1 MGDAGLV
8 WAEES
13 ICAVTLYTA
22 WLPPRTRDRLHVLL
36 YLLCRDAR
44 GNGVARFAEVSIP
57 STELQA
63 FYGPAELSAA
73 GAVAAA
79 RAAASPAAAPLE
91 TLNDPVLWRALY
103 ACALAAMER
112 ELGRAVLFAPARVA
126 WDRRTGLVARIEGLP
141 GGRAPAPRGAALRV
155 DAKIAA
161 DPLALAAH
169 VAARPGARLAWARLA
184 AIQDTPQCASAASLT
199 VRIDTGATRFA
210 REYTTLTFPPVRREG
225 AVADVF
231 EVREA
236 VLRPRGH
243 AQAVTARVLVPRGYE
258 YFAVPAEGFSA
269 PALVALFRQWYL
281 TVHAG
286 PGALPPIFAF
296 LGPEFEPRG
305 GAADHFSVLGFPGWA
320 TMKVPG
326 DAAAAAPEVLA
337 AHAELAGA
345 WPAAGARALAPA
357 RAWAAVGAAAI
368 GRLPPAPRRSVTTGL
383 RLLDP
388 PAVIGPVC
396 VARFRFPDLE
406 PRLLAALYELSLGG
420 GPRPADPR
428 DPLVRGARRWRDLA
442 EGGGAS
448 ERRPWAREV
457 LALAAD
463 EVRGENPVV
472 ARALDGI
479 LSAVGLRLEEA
490 AGAADMAVCGYGG
503 GRLWGVVNV
512 DPRDAGGAGPAAA
525 ERARA
530 ALAESA
536 SAALEEWGLRADGR
550 PPLVLE
556 GTYTHAVLWSQTGAW
571 FWNAD
576 TDEDRLEGFPLRG
589 PAYAAAAAIT
599 RRALRAVVAAGSEG
613 GGGAEEARRAADDAC
628 ERLVLEAFGRR
639 LDAEYW
645 GVAET
650 PSDHGDPLP
659 ATALRG
665 GALLDAERY
674 ERRFVRVCGGPDGG
688 PVPVPID
695 LYPRPLVLPPIDC
708 AHHLREVLVE
718 VEAVFGGALRGLWG
732 EGCGFSY
739 PFEERALFMFDPSGA
754 AGAHGGAGKGP
765 GAQSSACI

>member
-13 ICAVTLYTA
+13 ICAITLYTA

-36 YLLCRDAR
+36 YLFCRDAR
-44 GNGVARFAEVSIP
+44 GDGAARFAEVSIA

-63 FYGPAELSAA
+63 FYGPAEISAA

-103 ACALAAMER
+103 ACALVALER
-112 ELGRAVLFAPARVA
+112 EVGRAALFAPARVA
-126 WDRRTGLVARIEGLP
+126 WDPRTGLVARIEGLP
-141 GGRAPAPRGAALRV
+141 DGRSPAPRAAALDV
-155 DAKIAA
+155 NAQIAT

-169 VAARPGARLAWARLA
+169 VAARPDARLAWARLA

-199 VRIDTGATRFA
+199 VRIDTGAARFA

-258 YFAVPAEGFSA
+258 YFAVGAEGFSA
-269 PALVALFRQWYL
+269 PALIAMFRQWYL

-305 GAADHFSVLGFPGWA
+305 GAVDHFSVLGFPGWA
-320 TMKVPG
+320 TLKVSG
-326 DAAAAAPEVLA
+326 GAAAAPPAALA

-345 WPAAGARALAPA
+345 WPAAGARALGPA
-357 RAWAAVGAAAI
+357 RAWAAVSAAAAE
-368 GRLPPAPRRSVTTGL
+368 RLPPALRRPAAAGL

-396 VARFRFPDLE
+396 LARFRFPGLQ
-406 PRLLAALYELSLGG
+406 PRLLAALYELGLRGD
-420 GPRPADPR
+420 PRAADPR
-428 DPLVRGARRWRDLA
+428 DPLGRGARRWRDLA
-442 EGGGAS
+442 GGEGAA
-448 ERRPWAREV
+448 EQAPWPREV
-457 LALAAD
+457 LALATD
-463 EVRGENPVV
+463 EVRREYPAV
-472 ARALDGI
+472 ARTLDGI
-479 LSAVGLRLEEA
+479 VSAVGVGLEKA
-490 AGAADMAVCGYGG
+490 AGAVDMAVCGDGG
-503 GRLWGVVNV
+503 GRVWGVLNV
-512 DPRDAGGAGPAAA
+512 DPRDAAGAGAAAAAA

-530 ALAESA
+530 ALAASA
-536 SAALEEWGLRADGR
+536 SEALAGWGLRLDAP

-571 FWNAD
+571 FWNSD

-589 PAYAAAAAIT
+589 PAYAAAAAVA

-613 GGGAEEARRAADDAC
+613 GAGAEEALRIAHDAC
-628 ERLVLEAFGRR
+628 DRLVMEAFERR

-650 PSDHGDPLP
+650 PSDRGDPLP
-659 ATALRG
+659 TAAFRG

-674 ERRFVRVCGGPDGG
+674 ERRVVRVCGGPDGG
-688 PVPVPID
+688 SVSVPID

-708 AHHLREVLVE
+708 AHHLREVLAE
-718 VEAVFGGALRGLWG
+718 MEAVFRGALTGLWG
-732 EGCGFSY
+732 EGCGFAY
-739 PFEERALFMFDPSGA
+739 PFEERSLFMFDPNGA
-754 AGAHGGAGKGP
+754 AGVNNK
-765 GAQSSACI
+765 

>member
-13 ICAVTLYTA
+13 ICAITLYTA

-36 YLLCRDAR
+36 YLFCRDAR
-44 GNGVARFAEVSIP
+44 GDGAARFAEVSIA

-63 FYGPAELSAA
+63 FYGAAEISAA

-112 ELGRAVLFAPARVA
+112 EVGRAALFAPARVA
-126 WDRRTGLVARIEGLP
+126 WDPRTGLVARIEGLP
-141 GGRAPAPRGAALRV
+141 PDGRSPAPRGAALDV
-155 DAKIAA
+155 DAKIAT

-184 AIQDTPQCASAASLT
+184 AIQDTPQCTSAASLT
-199 VRIDTGATRFA
+199 VRIDTGAARFA

-258 YFAVPAEGFSA
+258 YFAVAAEGFSA
-269 PALVALFRQWYL
+269 PALIALFRQWYL

-305 GAADHFSVLGFPGWA
+305 GAVDYFSVLGFPGWA
-320 TMKVPG
+320 TLKVPG
-326 DAAAAAPEVLA
+326 GAAEAPPAALA

-345 WPAAGARALAPA
+345 WPAAGARALGPA
-357 RAWAAVGAAAI
+357 RPWDAVSAAAVERLSPALRRPAAA
-368 GRLPPAPRRSVTTGL
+368 GL

-396 VARFRFPDLE
+396 LARFRFLDLE
-406 PRLLAALYELSLGG
+406 PRLLAALYELGLRGH
-420 GPRPADPR
+420 PRAADPR
-428 DPLVRGARRWRDLA
+428 DPLGRGARRWRDLA
-442 EGGGAS
+442 GGGGAT
-448 ERRPWAREV
+448 EQAPWPREV
-457 LALAAD
+457 LARAVD
-463 EVRGENPVV
+463 EVRREYPAV
-472 ARALDGI
+472 ARTLDGI
-479 LSAVGLRLEEA
+479 VSAVGVELEKA
-490 AGAADMAVCGYGG
+490 AGAVDMAVCGDEGG
-503 GRLWGVVNV
+503 CVWGVLNV
-512 DPRDAGGAGPAAA
+512 DPRDAAGAGPAAV

-530 ALAESA
+530 ALAASA
-536 SAALEEWGLRADGR
+536 SDALAGWGLRLDAP

-571 FWNAD
+571 FWNSD

-589 PAYAAAAAIT
+589 PAYAAAAAAA

-613 GGGAEEARRAADDAC
+613 GAGAEEALRIAHDAC
-628 ERLVLEAFGRR
+628 DQLVLEAFERR

-650 PSDHGDPLP
+650 ALDRGDPLP
-659 ATALRG
+659 TAAFRG

-674 ERRFVRVCGGPDGG
+674 ERRVVRVCGGPDGG
-688 PVPVPID
+688 SVSVPVD

-708 AHHLREVLVE
+708 AHHLREVLAE
-718 VEAVFGGALRGLWG
+718 VEAVFRGALMGLWG
-732 EGCGFSY
+732 DGCGFAY
-739 PFEERALFMFDPSGA
+739 PFEERSLFMFDPNGA
-754 AGAHGGAGKGP
+754 AGVNNK
-765 GAQSSACI
+765 